1 MNGYY
6 NLTNRGDFKRLMAR
20 AALIGAVLAV
30 MGGGYGFF
38 PAPAQA
44 QSTRL
49 LNRVLNQR
57 IASFERKMTR
67 DIDAALSKYLS
78 PAQYVLAVNVVWDPG
93 RPTVAG
99 EKTITQEQHKLPGF
113 PIFIHSQQCL
123 IATGS
128 TSATVRME
136 IEALIDESL
145 PNYYERFFRKIIP
158 IIARMD
164 FERGDKLTVQKEN
177 FPVLAKFRQMPVL
190 PEEDLLKKA
199 RKASESEKKKDL
211 SGDETSMWPGKP
223 ILPGVRPS
231 PEDPAARREST
242 GRPQPPPQTRRPL
255 QPLPPRAAP
264 AQPPPVLTIEESAQV
279 AFDEGRLKD
288 AARLLK
294 NAFDKAPNNRVRSR
308 YMGMLGSVYYTEND
322 LEKAREAW
330 ERAAA
335 LDPANSEVH
344 TILNF
349 LENPPK
355 EESK

>member
-1 MNGYY
+1 M
-6 NLTNRGDFKRLMAR
+6 
-20 AALIGAVLAV
+20 
-30 MGGGYGFF
+30 
-38 PAPAQA
+38 
-44 QSTRL
+44 
-49 LNRVLNQR
+49 LNQR

-113 PIFIHSQQCL
+113 PIFINSQQCR

-136 IEALIDESL
+136 VEALIDESL

-190 PEEDLLKKA
+190 PEEDLMKKA
-199 RKASESEKKKDL
+199 KKALKSEKKAGL
-211 SGDETSMWPGKP
+211 TGDEDSKRPDKP
-223 ILPGVRPS
+223 KLPGVRPT
-231 PEDPAARREST
+231 PEGPARRQEST
-242 GRPQPPPQTRRPL
+242 GRPQPPPQTRRPV
-255 QPLPPRAAP
+255 QPFPPRAAP
-264 AQPPPVLTIEESAQV
+264 APPPPVLTIEESAQV

-288 AARLLK
+288 AERLLK
-294 NAFDKAPNNRVRSR
+294 NAFDKAPNNRVRSK
-308 YMGMLGSVYYTEND
+308 YMGMLGSVYFTEND

-349 LENPPK
+349 LENPPN
-355 EESK
+355 EDSK

>member
-211 SGDETSMWPGKP
+211 SGDETSKRPGKP
-223 ILPGVRPS
+223 ILPGVRPP

-242 GRPQPPPQTRRPL
+242 GRP
-255 QPLPPRAAP
+255 
-264 AQPPPVLTIEESAQV
+264 QPPPVLTIEESAQV

>member
-1 MNGYY
+1 MSGY
-6 NLTNRGDFKRLMAR
+6 NDQIKRFLVRM
-20 AALIGAVLAV
+20 ALIGAVLAV
-30 MGGGYGFF
+30 FGGGYGLF

-93 RPTVAG
+93 RPTVPG
-99 EKTITQEQHKLPGF
+99 EKTVTQEQHKLPGF
-113 PIFIHSQQCL
+113 PIFIHSQQCV
-123 IATGS
+123 ISTGS
-128 TSATVRME
+128 STATVRME
-136 IEALIDESL
+136 IQALIDESL

-164 FERGDKLTVQKEN
+164 FGRGDKLEVQKEN

-190 PEEDLLKKA
+190 PEEDLMKKA
-199 RKASESEKKKDL
+199 EKVTPAEKKGGL
-211 SGDETSMWPGKP
+211 SGDETSQRFDKP
-223 ILPGVRPS
+223 RLPGIGPA
-231 PEDPAARREST
+231 PEDFARRRESR
-242 GRPQPPPQTRRPL
+242 GRFQFPPQAAPAVPRFL
-255 QPLPPRAAP
+255 PRAAP
-264 AQPPPVLTIEESAQV
+264 APLPPPPVLTTEESAQV
-279 AFDEGRLKD
+279 AFDEGRLED

-294 NAFDKAPNNRVRSR
+294 NAFDKSPNNRERSK

-349 LENPPK
+349 LENPPNGD
-355 EESK
+355 SK

>member
-1 MNGYY
+1 MSGYNG
-6 NLTNRGDFKRLMAR
+6 DCKRFMAR
-20 AALIGAVLAV
+20 AALFGAALAV
-30 MGGGYGFF
+30 FGGWWGLV

-99 EKTITQEQHKLPGF
+99 EKTVTQEQHKLPGF
-113 PIFIHSQQCL
+113 PIFINAQQCR

-136 IEALIDESL
+136 VETLIDESL

-164 FERGDKLTVQKEN
+164 FERGDKLIVQKEN

-190 PEEDLLKKA
+190 PEEDLMKKA
-199 RKASESEKKKDL
+199 EKGSIPEKKAGL
-211 SGDETSMWPGKP
+211 PGDETLK
-223 ILPGVRPS
+223 LPGIGET
-231 PEDPAARREST
+231 PEDPASRRENT
-242 GRPQPPPQTRRPL
+242 GRFLPPPLTRRPVR
-255 QPLPPRAAP
+255 PAAP
-264 AQPPPVLTIEESAQV
+264 APPPPVLTIEESAQV

-288 AARLLK
+288 AERLLK
-294 NAFDKAPNNRVRSR
+294 SAFDRAPNNRVRSK
-308 YMGMLGSVYYTEND
+308 YMGMLGSVYFSEND
-322 LEKAREAW
+322 PEKAREAW
-330 ERAAA
+330 ERASA
-335 LDPANSEVH
+335 LDPANSEVR

-349 LENPPK
+349 LENPPI
-355 EESK
+355 EDSK

>member
-1 MNGYY
+1 MSGNK
-6 NLTNRGDFKRLMAR
+6 NEFKNFLAR
-20 AALIGAVLAV
+20 AALFVAGLAV
-30 MGGGYGFF
+30 FGAGFGISPS
-38 PAPAQA
+38 PARA

-93 RPTVAG
+93 QPTVVG

-113 PIFIHSQQCL
+113 PIFIQSQQCV
-123 IATGS
+123 INTGS

-136 IEALIDESL
+136 IQALIDESL
-145 PNYYERFFRKIIP
+145 PSYYERFFRKIIP

-164 FERGDKLTVQKEN
+164 FERGDRLEVQKEN
-177 FPVLAKFRQMPVL
+177 FPVLAKYRLKPVL
-190 PEEDLLKKA
+190 PEEDLMKKA
-199 RKASESEKKKDL
+199 EKASKSEKKKGRN
-211 SGDETSMWPGKP
+211 GDESSKRLDPP
-223 ILPGVRPS
+223 RLPGIKPRF
-231 PEDPAARREST
+231 EDPARRPETTGAPRT
-242 GRPQPPPQTRRPL
+242 GRPVQPFRP
-255 QPLPPRAAP
+255 R
-264 AQPPPVLTIEESAQV
+264 PPVLTTEESAQL
-279 AFDEGRLKD
+279 AFDDGRLKD
-288 AARLLK
+288 ARRILK
-294 NAFDKAPNNRVRSR
+294 NAFDKAPNNRQRSKF
-308 YMGMLGSVYYTEND
+308 MGMMGSVYYTEND

-355 EESK
+355 EDSK